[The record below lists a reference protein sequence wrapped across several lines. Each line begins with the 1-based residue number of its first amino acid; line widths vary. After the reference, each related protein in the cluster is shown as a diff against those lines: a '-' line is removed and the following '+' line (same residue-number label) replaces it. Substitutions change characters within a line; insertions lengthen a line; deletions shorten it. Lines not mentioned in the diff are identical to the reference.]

1 MNKSL
6 YQDNHPTT
14 SLKGTGYKN
23 KKKAIETL
31 KLIKNKSLIYQFQVI
46 NTMYNRAKYHP
57 YQTKDMIEAM
67 KVFKVWLKKYLN
79 NLKNRKK

>member
-1 MNKSL
+1 
-6 YQDNHPTT
+6 
-14 SLKGTGYKN
+14 
-23 KKKAIETL
+23 
-31 KLIKNKSLIYQFQVI
+31 
-46 NTMYNRAKYHP
+46 MYNRAKYHP